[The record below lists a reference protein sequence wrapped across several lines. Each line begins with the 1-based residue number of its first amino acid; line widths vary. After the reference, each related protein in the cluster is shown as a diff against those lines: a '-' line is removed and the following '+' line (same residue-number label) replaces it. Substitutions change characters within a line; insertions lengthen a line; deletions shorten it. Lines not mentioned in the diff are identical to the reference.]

1 MVERERNLERAIL
14 PSSLLFLVSHAR
26 QPAPPL
32 AWSTADPTSDLGQ
45 SPSTSL
51 AVEQAPHESSVST
64 HRPHSNLTRGRQYAP
79 AQTEQLARRPTHL
92 SPPRQ
97 PVLSFKASPPYHPRL
112 RQSLSRSST
121 NTRPSP
127 QSSRVLKPCQFFS
140 REPTTWSAASIL
152 IYHQCQVSS
161 TTSV

>member
-1 MVERERNLERAIL
+1 VVERERNLERAIL

-32 AWSTADPTSDLGQ
+32 AWSTADITDLGQ

-51 AVEQAPHESSVST
+51 ATSQALTSHLSVPT
-64 HRPHSNLTRGRQYAP
+64 VLILLPRGRQYAP

-92 SPPRQ
+92 STPRQ
-97 PVLSFKASPPYHPRL
+97 PVLSFKASHPYHPCLGR
-112 RQSLSRSST
+112 SLSRSPR
-121 NTRPSP
+121 NTRPST
-127 QSSRVLKPCQFFS
+127 QSQRALYPCQVLS
-140 REPTTWSAASIL
+140 EEPTTWSAASIL